1 MLFGS
6 SRCTQPRPR
15 PRPPAPRLP
24 FALLAGRQANAK
36 LDKAARAKRR
46 RELEKQVRIA
56 VDQSLCFLC
65 LWLVVLVSVVAL
77 FATLW
82 A

>member
-1 MLFGS
+1 MLL
-6 SRCTQPRPR
+6 T
-15 PRPPAPRLP
+15 
-24 FALLAGRQANAK
+24 GRQANAK
-36 LDKAARAKRR
+36 LDKAARQKRR
-46 RELEKQVRIA
+46 RELEKQARIA
-56 VDQSLCFLC
+56 VDQSLCFFC